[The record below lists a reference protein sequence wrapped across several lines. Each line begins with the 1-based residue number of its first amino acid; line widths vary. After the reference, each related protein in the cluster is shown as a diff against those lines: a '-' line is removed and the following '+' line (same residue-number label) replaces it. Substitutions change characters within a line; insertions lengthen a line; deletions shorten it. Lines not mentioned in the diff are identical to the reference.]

1 MDQGVPKP
9 VPDALLARLMAA
21 LGPKG
26 CVTDAGEIAPFVV
39 DERKLYRGRTP
50 AVLRPAST
58 AEVAEAVR
66 LCAQARVAI
75 VPQGGNTG
83 LCGGATPHE
92 WNAEIVLNLGRMNRV
107 RALDALNYTITVEAG
122 CILAQVQSVATDAD
136 RLFPL
141 SLGAEGS
148 CQIGGN
154 LATNAGGVAVLRY
167 GNARDLVLGLEV
179 VLADGR
185 VLDGLT
191 GLRKDNTGYDL
202 KQLFLGSEG
211 TLGIITAAVLKLFPR
226 PREQTT
232 AICALEGPEQAVELL
247 ARVRADSGD
256 MITGFELMNRQC
268 IALATARVPGVP
280 EPLAAPAPYY
290 VLVEL
295 SSAASASGL
304 EETLEASL
312 GAALEAGTITDA
324 AIASNQAQGRAMWR
338 LREAIPESQKIAGG
352 GIKHDVSVP
361 VSAVPAFIREAEL
374 RVRAE
379 LPAMRVFAFGHVG
392 DGNVHFNLVWPEGE
406 DREAFLARWPQFN
419 RIVHDVAAGFGGS
432 ISAEHGIGRLKRE
445 EFLRYAQPI
454 EVEMMKRIKAA
465 LDPLG
470 LMNPGKVLP
479 D

>member
-1 MDQGVPKP
+1 MDQGVCKS

-26 CVTDAGEIAPFVV
+26 CITDAGEIAPFVV

-50 AVLRPAST
+50 AMLRPAST

-66 LCAQARVAI
+66 LCAEARVAI

-92 WNAEIVLNLGRMNRV
+92 GNAEIVLNLGRMNRV

-122 CILAQVQSVATDAD
+122 CILAQVQAVAADAD

-226 PREQTT
+226 PREQAT
-232 AICALEGPEQAVELL
+232 AICALENPEKAVALL

-280 EPLAAPAPYY
+280 EPLASPAPYY

-304 EETLEASL
+304 KEALEASL
-312 GAALEAGTITDA
+312 GAALEAGTIADA
-324 AIASNQAQGRAMWR
+324 AIASSQAQGRAMWR

-379 LPAMRVFAFGHVG
+379 LPTMRVFVFGHVG
-392 DGNVHFNLVWPEGE
+392 DGNVHFNLVWPEGA

-419 RIVHDVAAGFGGS
+419 RIVHDVAADFGGS

-445 EFLRYAQPI
+445 EFLRYAQPL
-454 EVEMMKRIKAA
+454 EVEMMQRVKAA